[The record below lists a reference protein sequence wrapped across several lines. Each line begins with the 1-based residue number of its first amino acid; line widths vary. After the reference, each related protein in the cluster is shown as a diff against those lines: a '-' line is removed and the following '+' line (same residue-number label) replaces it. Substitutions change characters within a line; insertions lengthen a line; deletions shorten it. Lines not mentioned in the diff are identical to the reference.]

1 MIIQPKKME
10 KHGMTGTRIHNI
22 WRGMRSRC
30 YNPNVKCFKNYG
42 GKGIRLCDEWN
53 ESFMSFYQW
62 SIKNGYSDDLTIDR
76 INVNENYS
84 PSNCRWLDIKAQ
96 ENNRSNNRLITFNG
110 ETHTEAQWSDI
121 TGIERRTLN
130 SRLVRYK
137 WSVEKSLT
145 TPVRKHIDGH
155 YV

>member
-62 SIKNGYSDDLTIDR
+62 SIKNRYSDDLTIDR
-76 INVNENYS
+76 INVNESYS

-110 ETHTEAQWSDI
+110 ETHNMKEWGIIKGYRRGLIPSR
-121 TGIERRTLN
+121 IERGWEPARA
-130 SRLVRYK
+130 VI
-137 WSVEKSLT
+137 
-145 TPVRKHIDGH
+145 TPPRKGN
-155 YV
+155 YVHS